1 MSNITANKFNN
12 IREGQFGKAPAY
24 RALEFFIGGAV
35 CVGSDGYLRK
45 AADTAGFVTA
55 GIVSGGT
62 GPAGST
68 DNSLGSDGDI
78 DIEFRKGCDVWLNAQ
93 GFTPAITDF
102 NTKVYWYDDQ
112 TVAKAGT
119 TTNDILAGRIVDFS
133 GTTVLVRL
141 ATPGEMDD
149 LAGIAALTENGGA
162 IGGTND
168 GNLPAFIANLT
179 ENAGAI
185 GGTNDGDLPDLTA
198 TYVART
204 GDGATTL
211 GTANGAYED
220 QNDAVTATDGTTPG
234 AAALKSDV
242 DARLVSIGNNM
253 QEIQTVIAQLAA
265 DNVNLRAAIR
275 ENAAKINAIN
285 TATTAQIRELADKV
299 NEIVNA

>member
-78 DIEFRKGCDVWLNAQ
+78 DIAFRKGCDVWLEST

-102 NTKVYWYDDQ
+102 NTKVYWSDDQ

-149 LAGIAALTENGGA
+149 LAGIAALTENAGA

-168 GNLPAFIANLT
+168 GNLP
-179 ENAGAI
+179 
-185 GGTNDGDLPDLTA
+185 DLTA
-198 TYVART
+198 TYVALT
-204 GDGATTL
+204 DSGGGTADGTVAAMTPVTALTVTDGA
-211 GTANGAYED
+211 GTN
-220 QNDAVTATDGTTPG
+220 DGTIG
-234 AAALKSDV
+234 AITADASVIAAV
-242 DARLVSIGNNM
+242 
-253 QEIQTVIAQLAA
+253 QEIAAKIAVSATFETNAKNNFKELTTVIAQLAA
-265 DNVNLRAAIR
+265 DNVALRAAV
-275 ENAAKINAIN
+275 
-285 TATTAQIRELADKV
+285 RELADKV

>member
-1 MSNITANKFNN
+1 MANITANKFNN

-24 RALEFFIGGAV
+24 QALEFFIGGAV

-45 AADTAGFVTA
+45 AADTAGFITA
-55 GIVSGGT
+55 GIVSGGD

-68 DNSLGSDGDI
+68 DNSLGASGDI
-78 DIEFRKGCDVWLNAQ
+78 NIAFRKGCDVWLNAT

-102 NTKVYWYDDQ
+102 NTKVYWSDDQ

-149 LAGIAALTENGGA
+149 LAGIAE
-162 IGGTND
+162 
-168 GNLPAFIANLT
+168 LT

-204 GDGATTL
+204 GDGAGNL
-211 GTANGAYED
+211 GAANGAYED
-220 QNDAVTATDGTTPG
+220 QNDAVTGVDGTG
-234 AAALKSDV
+234 SNAASKADV

-265 DNVNLRAAIR
+265 DNVALRAAIR
-275 ENAAKINAIN
+275 ECAEKIN
-285 TATTAQIRELADKV
+285 ELAT
-299 NEIVNA
+299 A